1 MEDSIRDR
9 GQDAGC
15 PHRCGNQHTAAE
27 GMDTQS
33 RDGAHYR
40 QVSVDGHDGKE
51 EDAAV
56 EADAEDHVE
65 DLAEEVA

>member
-1 MEDSIRDR
+1 
-9 GQDAGC
+9 
-15 PHRCGNQHTAAE
+15 
-27 GMDTQS
+27 MDTQS

-65 DLAEEVA
+65 ELAEEVT